1 MASNTFGEVFK
12 ITSFGESHGPA
23 IGLVIDGC
31 PSGIDVSEQDFQSAL
46 EMRGG
51 GSSPFVTARKEA
63 DTPRILSGVFGGK
76 TTGAPIALVF
86 DNGDTKSEHYEPIK
100 DTLRPGH
107 ANFTYMEK
115 YGVFDW
121 RGGGRSSARETVCR
135 VAAGVIADKI
145 LKAQGIDI
153 LSYLKK
159 AEGKG
164 MEESP
169 CITEE
174 GLEPWK
180 KRRAESAVFCP
191 EPLGDA
197 LIKQAVKQAVEEG
210 DSIGGV
216 VETIVYPLP
225 PGLGEPVYQKVEA
238 RLAFAMLSI
247 PASKGFEIGAG
258 FMAASMRGSRHNDS
272 FILKNDRI
280 ETETNNAGGT
290 LGGITTG
297 MPLVFRVAF
306 KPTSSIKKEMKTVTL
321 DARETVMKYP
331 EGSRHDP
338 CVAIRAVAVVEA
350 MTKIVLADLLLMSR
364 SSRI

>member
-1 MASNTFGEVFK
+1 MASNSFGEILK

-23 IGLVIDGC
+23 MGLVIDGC
-31 PSGIDVSEQDFQSAL
+31 PAGLEISEYDFISAL

-51 GSSPFVTARKEA
+51 GKSSYVTARKEA

-76 TTGAPIALVF
+76 TTGAPIALLF

-100 DTLRPGH
+100 DKLRPGH

-135 VAAGVIADKI
+135 VAAGVIAEKI
-145 LKAQGIDI
+145 LAAEGIDVF
-153 LSYLKK
+153 SYLKK

-169 CITEE
+169 YISEE
-174 GLEPWK
+174 GLKPWK
-180 KRRAESAVFCP
+180 KRREESSVFCP
-191 EPLGDA
+191 EPLGEA
-197 LIKQAVKQAVEEG
+197 LIKQAVKQAQEEG

-216 VETIVYPLP
+216 VETIVYPIP

-258 FMAASMRGSRHNDS
+258 FLAASMRGSAHNDS
-272 FILKNDRI
+272 FILREDRI

-290 LGGITTG
+290 LGGISTG

-306 KPTSSIKKEMKTVTL
+306 KPTSSIKKEMKTMTL

-338 CVAIRAVAVVEA
+338 CVAIRAVSVVEA
-350 MTKIVLADLLLMSR
+350 MTKVVLADFLLMSR